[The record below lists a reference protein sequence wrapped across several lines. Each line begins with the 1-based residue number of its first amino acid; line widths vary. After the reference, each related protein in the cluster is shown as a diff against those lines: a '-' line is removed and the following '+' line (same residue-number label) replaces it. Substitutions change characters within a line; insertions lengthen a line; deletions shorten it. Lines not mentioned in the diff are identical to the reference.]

1 MKTTKNSI
9 IAIVLACMMV
19 VGFTCNT
26 NATKTITI
34 QTVNP
39 NPSADKLLQAA
50 SIISARLHQFS
61 TETVEVAI
69 QAKKNSIQVSIP
81 DSMDIKTVESLI
93 TQEGKIN
100 FYTIYERTEF
110 FGLIKNNKKLCSI
123 LGKSNTTNLEP
134 KIGCWAVTEKLKIND
149 YLKRLG
155 QNKSYKFA
163 WSRETDSTS
172 ICLYALKLEKGN
184 VLVLTGA
191 DIENVQVK
199 QDKARKINSVDFSFK
214 GKAIKR
220 WADITKQN
228 IGNSIAIVLDNTILC
243 APRVNSSIDSG
254 NCSISGNF
262 TLTEVRLLAAFGNS
276 EPLPLSF
283 TVVK

>member
-1 MKTTKNSI
+1 MKTTINSI
-9 IAIVLACMMV
+9 IAIVLVCIMV
-19 VGFTCNT
+19 LGFTCNV
-26 NATKTITI
+26 NAAKTITI
-34 QTVNP
+34 QAVNP
-39 NPSADKLLQAA
+39 NPSADKLSQAA
-50 SIISARLHQFS
+50 NIISARLHQFS
-61 TETVEVAI
+61 PETVEVSVHAE
-69 QAKKNSIQVSIP
+69 KNSIQVSIP

-123 LGKSNTTNLEP
+123 LGKSNTTNPEP
-134 KIGCWAVTEKLKIND
+134 KIGCWPVTEKVKIND

-155 QNKSYKFA
+155 QNKSYKLA
-163 WSRETDSTS
+163 WSRSTDSTS

-228 IGNSIAIVLDNTILC
+228 IGNSIAIVLDDTILC

-254 NCSISGNF
+254 KCSISGNF